1 MDEAIFNVYYGKK
14 EQKSDLLDFLL
25 CAYQS
30 SGAIPKQLLLAK
42 ERFPNVCVY
51 SLYPEVYHI
60 TIVSSFT
67 DWTVLKWQ
75 KGIHDCAYSEVVC
88 NLKRVT
94 YFAGVFSFFPKAI
107 YIWMSP

>member
-1 MDEAIFNVYYGKK
+1 MDEIIFSVYYGKK

-25 CAYQS
+25 CAYQP
-30 SGAIPKQLLLAK
+30 SGTIPKLLLLAK

-60 TIVSSFT
+60 TVVSSFT

-75 KGIHDCAYSEVVC
+75 KGIHDYAYSEVAC
-88 NLKRVT
+88 NLERVT
-94 YFAGVFSFFPKAI
+94 CFAGCFSFFPKAI
-107 YIWMSP
+107 